1 MSVPEQE
8 FRMNPGVPLDA
19 ILERVF
25 YWPLVWFAV
34 SASLRNGCHRF
45 LPRERTNE
53 RVRDEGRERASERAC
68 ADKDDRYLD
77 PARLLKSGISVDL
90 VPRFFPR
97 FRYEIKIFDLV
108 EWHI

>member
-1 MSVPEQE
+1 MSVLEQE

-45 LPRERTNE
+45 LPATRA
-53 RVRDEGRERASERAC
+53 DEQVCAGSRERANEPVPIKTIDISISRGYLRAVLASILYATSLSC
-68 ADKDDRYLD
+68 
-77 PARLLKSGISVDL
+77 
-90 VPRFFPR
+90 F
-97 FRYEIKIFDLV
+97 
-108 EWHI
+108 